1 MGLTDAVL
9 PFSTH
14 AAFHPMSPSPSRK
27 GTDDRFPS
35 PVPGFRPFSCS
46 DRVQITLFL
55 LLYPVFVCFPAQIGY
70 RSPFSFSCTRFPSV
84 FLLRS
89 GTDHTFSTPVPGFRP
104 FSCSDRVQI
113 TLFPLLYPV
122 SVHFPAQIGYRSHF
136 FYSCTLAVICGLC
149 INLLDPAYAT
159 CYETTKILHSDR
171 HTLRSHY
178 RHIVP
183 LCVRMDRQQH
193 IPWIILSCQ

>member
-1 MGLTDAVL
+1 MRFCHFRHMPLFILCHL
-9 PFSTH
+9 P
-14 AAFHPMSPSPSRK
+14 HP
-27 GTDDRFPS
+27 
-35 PVPGFRPFSCS
+35 V
-46 DRVQITLFL
+46 RVQMTVFL
-55 LLYPVFVCFPAQIGY
+55 LLYPVSVRFPAQIGY
-70 RSPFSFSCTRFPSV
+70 RSPFSCSCTRFPSV
-84 FLLRS
+84 FLLKS

-113 TLFPLLYPV
+113 TIFLLLYPV
-122 SVHFPAQIGYRSHF
+122 SVRFPAQIGYRSPF
-136 FYSCTLAVICGLC
+136 SFSCTLAVICGLC